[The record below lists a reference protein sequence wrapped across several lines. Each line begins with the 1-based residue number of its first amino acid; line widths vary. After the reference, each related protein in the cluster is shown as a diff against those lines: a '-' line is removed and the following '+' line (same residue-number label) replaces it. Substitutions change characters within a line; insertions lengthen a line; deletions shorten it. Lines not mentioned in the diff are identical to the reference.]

1 MTRDEALKAIDEL
14 VDLPSETLKGPE
26 KLEDVEGWNSMAMI
40 GVIALADE
48 NGVTLSPR
56 QIAGCTTIN
65 DVLALMKAEG

>member
-1 MTRDEALKAIDEL
+1 MTNDDALKALDEL
-14 VDLPSETLKGPE
+14 VDLPAGTLTGSE

-56 QIAGCTTIN
+56 QIAGCTTIG
-65 DVLALMKAEG
+65 DVLALLKAAG